1 MTSRSALEREEFG
14 ALVEGVDLVCITD
27 SDRDFLVSRWAPP
40 NSSSSHWITRYSHR
54 FVRMMLAE
62 GRESRC
68 MRGEL
73 MASSVTSF
81 VICWIMNISRRMCVF
96 SNLVVSTLV
105 EDSPFSFHAFGHS
118 DRSGAKRDGGRDVR
132 VTVSYSPL
140 REALEHRWS
149 GITRRQTKG
158 MNPAAIF
165 IILGRHSF
173 FVRLKSC

>member
-1 MTSRSALEREEFG
+1 MTSPSALEREEFD
-14 ALVEGVDLVCITD
+14 ALVQGVDLVCITD
-27 SDRDFLVSRWAPP
+27 SDRDFLVSRWALRTPRRVG
-40 NSSSSHWITRYSHR
+40 SRRYLHR

-73 MASSVTSF
+73 MASSVTYF
-81 VICWIMNISRRMCVF
+81 VICWSMNTSPCMCF
-96 SNLVVSTLV
+96 SNLAVSTLV
-105 EDSPFSFHAFGHS
+105 EDSTFFFSYS
-118 DRSGAKRDGGRDVR
+118 DRSGAKRDGGKDVR

-158 MNPAAIF
+158 MNPAAVF
-165 IILGRHSF
+165 IILGRYSF
-173 FVRLKSC
+173 FVRLKGANDWRQ

>member
-1 MTSRSALEREEFG
+1 
-14 ALVEGVDLVCITD
+14 
-27 SDRDFLVSRWAPP
+27 
-40 NSSSSHWITRYSHR
+40 
-54 FVRMMLAE
+54 MLAE

-81 VICWIMNISRRMCVF
+81 VICWIMNTSPRMCVF
-96 SNLVVSTLV
+96 SNLVVSTLA
-105 EDSPFSFHAFGHS
+105 EDSLFFRAFGHS

-158 MNPAAIF
+158 MNPAAVF
-165 IILGRHSF
+165 IILGGHSF
-173 FVRLKSC
+173 FVRLKWC